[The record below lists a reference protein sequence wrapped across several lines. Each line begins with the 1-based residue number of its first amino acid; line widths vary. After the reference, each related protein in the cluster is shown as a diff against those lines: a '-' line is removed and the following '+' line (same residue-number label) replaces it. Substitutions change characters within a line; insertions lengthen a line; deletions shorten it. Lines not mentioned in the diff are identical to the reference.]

1 MKYAFV
7 LATVAAFAVTPA
19 LAGSKGGRGGAP
31 LGGALLG
38 GVFASVASVTT
49 AVSNVKVLNNV
60 AVLSGNGILNGNR
73 VNVGRGGIGIGN
85 GGHGCGC
92 N

>member
-7 LATVAAFAVTPA
+7 LVSIAAFTVSPA
-19 LAGSKGGRGGAP
+19 FAGGHGGSGSRGG
-31 LGGALLG
+31 GLLG
-38 GVFASVASVTT
+38 NVVASVASVTT

-60 AVLSGNGILNGNR
+60 SVLSGNGILNGNK
-73 VNVGRGGIGIGN
+73 VSVGRGGIGIGN

>member
-1 MKYAFV
+1 MKYAIV
-7 LATVAAFAVTPA
+7 LASIAAFSVTPA
-19 LAGSKGGRGGAP
+19 LAGSKGGRGGS
-31 LGGALLG
+31 LLG
-38 GVFASVASVTT
+38 GLVTSVASITT

-73 VNVGRGGIGIGN
+73 VSVGRGGIGIGN

>member
-7 LATVAAFAVTPA
+7 LVSIAAFSVSPA
-19 LAGSKGGRGGAP
+19 FAGGHGSGSRGG
-31 LGGALLG
+31 GLLG
-38 GVFASVASVTT
+38 NVVASVASVTT

-60 AVLSGNGILNGNR
+60 SVLSGNGILNGNK
-73 VNVGRGGIGIGN
+73 VSVGRGGVGIGN

>member
-19 LAGSKGGRGGAP
+19 MAGGKGSRGG
-31 LGGALLG
+31 GLLG
-38 GVFASVASVTT
+38 NVVASVASVTT

-60 AVLSGNGILNGNR
+60 SVLSGNGILNGNR
-73 VNVGRGGIGIGN
+73 VSVGRGGIGIGN

>member
-7 LATVAAFAVTPA
+7 LASIAAFSVSPA
-19 LAGSKGGRGGAP
+19 FAGGHGGSGNRGG
-31 LGGALLG
+31 GLLG
-38 GVFASVASVTT
+38 NVVTTVASVTT

-60 AVLSGNGILNGNR
+60 SVLSGNGILNGNK
-73 VNVGRGGIGIGN
+73 VSVGRGGIGIGN